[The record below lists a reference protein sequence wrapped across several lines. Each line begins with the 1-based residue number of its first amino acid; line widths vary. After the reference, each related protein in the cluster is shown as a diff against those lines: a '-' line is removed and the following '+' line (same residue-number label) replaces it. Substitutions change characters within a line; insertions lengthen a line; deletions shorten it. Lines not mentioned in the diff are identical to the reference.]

1 MKLLEIN
8 KNGTEMYQLKDG
20 RLGKIYRSGYVRVTI
35 LRNGIRDGEYF
46 QIDSTKNSRWYQINK
61 VVSYKGKFG
70 KQYKRLLL
78 AKHCDK
84 VSLLKRFEDKN
95 CDKMSQELKT
105 LRIYIKS
112 LQWYIDNKL
121 KTITNR

>member
-8 KNGTEMYQLKDG
+8 KKGTEMYQLKDG

-35 LRNGIRDGEYF
+35 LRHGIRDGKYF
-46 QIDSTKNSRWYQINK
+46 QSDSTKNSRWYQINK
-61 VVSYKGKFG
+61 VMSYKGKFG

-78 AKHCDK
+78 AEHCDK

-95 CDKMSQELKT
+95 CDKMSHELKI
-105 LRIYIKS
+105 LRGYIKS
-112 LQWYIDNKL
+112 LHNILNIKL

>member
-8 KNGTEMYQLKDG
+8 KKGTEMYQLRG
-20 RLGKIYRSGYVRVTI
+20 TI
-35 LRNGIRDGEYF
+35 LRHGIRDGKYF
-46 QIDSTKNSRWYQINK
+46 HSDSTKNSRWYQINK
-61 VVSYKGKFG
+61 VMSYKGKFG

-78 AKHCDK
+78 AEHCDK

-95 CDKMSQELKT
+95 CDKMSHEVKI
-105 LRIYIKS
+105 LRGYIKS
-112 LQWYIDNKL
+112 LQYKL

>member
-8 KNGTEMYQLKDG
+8 KKGTEMYQLKDG

-46 QIDSTKNSRWYQINK
+46 HSDSTKNSRWYQINK

-78 AKHCDK
+78 AEHCDK